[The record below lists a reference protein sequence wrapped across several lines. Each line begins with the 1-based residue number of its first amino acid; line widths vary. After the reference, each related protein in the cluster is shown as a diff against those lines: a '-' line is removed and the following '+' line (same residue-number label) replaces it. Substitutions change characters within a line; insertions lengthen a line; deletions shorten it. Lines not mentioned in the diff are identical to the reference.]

1 MKENFEED
9 KEKKEAKAEPAWY
22 EKRADG
28 TAWFET
34 DFDLEGE
41 LSRGGDKTG
50 EENAREKALLKEEE
64 RYFDF
69 SKEEADGETEAL
81 NETVFPFSEKETTL
95 PEESAFSKEKTENKE
110 KLLAIQEILMHN
122 ESHMGFLLL
131 FMCYMGSD
139 GFCPQL
145 CS

>member
-69 SKEEADGETEAL
+69 SKEEAGGETEAL
-81 NETVFPFSEKETTL
+81 NETVFPFSEKETTI
-95 PEESAFSKEKTENKE
+95 PEESVFTEEKTENKE
-110 KLLAIQEILMHN
+110 TGGTSLCRRMEQHLGIGILMQDIA
-122 ESHMGFLLL
+122 ETFEE
-131 FMCYMGSD
+131 
-139 GFCPQL
+139 
-145 CS
+145 

>member
-69 SKEEADGETEAL
+69 SKEEADGEKSKRLVSCMCGWVPAWMGEGIQWYIEEQISAGMEAVL
-81 NETVFPFSEKETTL
+81 R
-95 PEESAFSKEKTENKE
+95 
-110 KLLAIQEILMHN
+110 
-122 ESHMGFLLL
+122 
-131 FMCYMGSD
+131 
-139 GFCPQL
+139 
-145 CS
+145 

>member
-22 EKRADG
+22 EKSADG

-81 NETVFPFSEKETTL
+81 NEPVFPFSEK
-95 PEESAFSKEKTENKE
+95 
-110 KLLAIQEILMHN
+110 
-122 ESHMGFLLL
+122 
-131 FMCYMGSD
+131 
-139 GFCPQL
+139 
-145 CS
+145 

>member
-95 PEESAFSKEKTENKE
+95 PEESAFFERKNGKQRKTFGRRR
-110 KLLAIQEILMHN
+110 Q
-122 ESHMGFLLL
+122 G
-131 FMCYMGSD
+131 D
-139 GFCPQL
+139 GPARCPRL
-145 CS
+145 GRTRKNLSARPASAFRA